1 MSLKV
6 TGTWLTLEVHAKEI
20 LIENLDELM
29 PSLRRQKEQIPFQK
43 ECFHVSM
50 NEKNQAL
57 SLAPVLVVEEI
68 QHIPLPVIL
77 SLGDRSECT
86 SPPSLMVFFFKTTQL
101 PQRKHTNALK
111 CHLSENQTIHWHY
124 KSTREIKAKEN
135 LLF

>member
-6 TGTWLTLEVHAKEI
+6 TGTWLTLEVHAQEI

-86 SPPSLMVFFFKTTQL
+86 SPPSLMVF
-101 PQRKHTNALK
+101 LK
-111 CHLSENQTIHWHY
+111 NYTASP
-124 KSTREIKAKEN
+124 KETHKCS
-135 LLF
+135 